1 MLIIEEYKTLR
12 DEIGRNQNLMA
23 KTVQTGVTISS
34 GLVASSFFSENYGWI
49 LVFVPTLFLIP
60 IVIHIANLSKKS
72 WIIGRYIEFCLEPTL
87 GLGWETFTRHFFGD
101 PKKSSHSKY
110 SLTTALP
117 LLALQVFSPLFA
129 LIKYDK
135 INYLS
140 WASFYLVA
148 LILVLSEFL
157 YLQNFALKPESLN
170 SIKETLK
177 LIKK

>member
-60 IVIHIANLSKKS
+60 IV
-72 WIIGRYIEFCLEPTL
+72 IGRYIEFCLEPTL